1 MRRKPIEL
9 AAVATAAVPG
19 LTPTAVS
26 SAPDDPADFDA
37 ALLLDSEGK
46 RWRVRSPRHAEAS
59 ARLETEFLVLRAFAP
74 GIRAELPFLM
84 PTVAGTVRQGQ
95 LSTFVYSHLA
105 GATRSLDDLSSGSPA
120 LAREI
125 GAALAAIH
133 DLPRSIV
140 SNADLPSYT
149 PNEFRQRRLNE
160 LDQAATTGKIP
171 PLLLRRW
178 EHAMEDVSLWRFNP
192 CVVHGDLHEDNLL
205 VDGDRVTAVTGWT
218 DLRIGDPADDMAW
231 LVASNE
237 QDFVN
242 AVLDHYT
249 TSRRDVPDVHLLR
262 RAALS
267 AEFALAQYLVK
278 GMAAGNEDMIDEAES
293 MLAALADDVAEHGG
307 QPISVEPLPRPVG
320 TPESG
325 AEEASSGTNAPT
337 TASAASVAS
346 GAPGAPGTPA
356 SGTAPAVSK
365 VTLLPME
372 PVPGAAQAAPAAPEI
387 SAVPAVHVTPIPREA
402 EDDAPTAAAEPAADT
417 NPAAAAGADAA
428 ADADAVAVSG
438 GKADEDSRST
448 TGTSDAEKQS
458 DGGQTASPNNTDGGD
473 AAAPDGA
480 AHNDSVHNGTKTG
493 DASTANAPESVVTQ
507 ADAPDSDAAG
517 PDAGVAGEDDT
528 DAAVP
533 APGDTSTQSIAVVQP
548 DSAGEPAPGDNT
560 STAAITV
567 VDATSR

>member
-1 MRRKPIEL
+1 VRRKPIEL

-26 SAPDDPADFDA
+26 SAPDDPADFDS

-59 ARLETEFLVLRAFAP
+59 ARLETEFLVLQAFAP

-84 PTVAGTVRQGQ
+84 PTVAGTVRQGP

-105 GATRSLDDLSSGSPA
+105 GATRSIEDLSSGSAA

-133 DLPRSIV
+133 DLPRHLV

-205 VDGDRVTAVTGWT
+205 VDGDRVMAVTGWT

-242 AVLDHYT
+242 AVLKHYT
-249 TSRRDVPDVHLLR
+249 SGRRDVPDAHLLR

-278 GMAAGNEDMIDEAES
+278 GLAAGDQDMIHEAES
-293 MLAALADDVAEHGG
+293 MLTVLAEDVAEHGG
-307 QPISVEPLPRPVG
+307 QPISVEPLPQPVAAPEPGSRP
-320 TPESG
+320 
-325 AEEASSGTNAPT
+325 
-337 TASAASVAS
+337 
-346 GAPGAPGTPA
+346 APGA
-356 SGTAPAVSK
+356 TAVPAVSK
-365 VTLLPME
+365 VTLLAPE
-372 PVPGAAQAAPAAPEI
+372 PAPGQAASPT
-387 SAVPAVHVTPIPREA
+387 SGAVPAVHVTPIPLDTDDGGTA
-402 EDDAPTAAAEPAADT
+402 TDGAADDASQED
-417 NPAAAAGADAA
+417 DAA
-428 ADADAVAVSG
+428 ADDAPEENAPEDEGVSAAETADDAPP
-438 GKADEDSRST
+438 ED
-448 TGTSDAEKQS
+448 
-458 DGGQTASPNNTDGGD
+458 D
-473 AAAPDGA
+473 AATDRDGDGA
-480 AHNDSVHNGTKTG
+480 A
-493 DASTANAPESVVTQ
+493 E
-507 ADAPDSDAAG
+507 
-517 PDAGVAGEDDT
+517 
-528 DAAVP
+528 
-533 APGDTSTQSIAVVQP
+533 DTSTQSIAVVQAA
-548 DSAGEPAPGDNT
+548 SAEDTATT
-560 STAAITV
+560 SISV
-567 VDATSR
+567 VQAKFP

>member
-1 MRRKPIEL
+1 VRRQPIEL

-26 SAPDDPADFDA
+26 SAPDDPADFDS

-59 ARLETEFLVLRAFAP
+59 ARLETEFLVLRAFVP

-84 PTVAGTVRQGQ
+84 PTVAGTVRQGP

-105 GATRSLDDLSSGSPA
+105 GSTRSVEELGAGSAA

-133 DLPRSIV
+133 DLPHSLV

-178 EHAMEDVSLWRFNP
+178 EHALEDVSLWRFNP

-231 LVASNE
+231 LVASND
-237 QDFVN
+237 QDFVD
-242 AVLDHYT
+242 AVLEHYT
-249 TSRRDVPDVHLLR
+249 SSRRDVPDAHLLR

-278 GMAAGNEDMIDEAES
+278 GMAAGNQEMIHEAES
-293 MLAALADDVAEHGG
+293 MLAVLADDVAEHGG
-307 QPISVEPLPRPVG
+307 QPISVEPLPQPA
-320 TPESG
+320 PAPAPASG
-325 AEEASSGTNAPT
+325 
-337 TASAASVAS
+337 V
-346 GAPGAPGTPA
+346 GAPGQPADRTHAPV
-356 SGTAPAVSK
+356 PAVSK
-365 VTLLPME
+365 VTLL
-372 PVPGAAQAAPAAPEI
+372 APDSVSGLA
-387 SAVPAVHVTPIPREA
+387 AVPTSSAMPSVQVTPIPLE
-402 EDDAPTAAAEPAADT
+402 
-417 NPAAAAGADAA
+417 AGA
-428 ADADAVAVSG
+428 
-438 GKADEDSRST
+438 
-448 TGTSDAEKQS
+448 
-458 DGGQTASPNNTDGGD
+458 GQA
-473 AAAPDGA
+473 
-480 AHNDSVHNGTKTG
+480 
-493 DASTANAPESVVTQ
+493 Q
-507 ADAPDSDAAG
+507 
-517 PDAGVAGEDDT
+517 DAGVE
-528 DAAVP
+528 
-533 APGDTSTQSIAVVQP
+533 DTSTQSIAVIQAGSAAE
-548 DSAGEPAPGDNT
+548 DAGQAGQAGSAGPGSEDAGSEGTGSEGAGSEAAGSAAAVSAAEDT
-560 STAAITV
+560 STTAISV
-567 VDATSR
+567 VEAKPH